1 MGLGG
6 EDLFALA
13 GSVAELLGAP
23 VTIEDTDTVVLAY
36 SAGAQS
42 VDEVRIGT
50 ILGRRVPTH
59 YRELL
64 RQAGVFEQL
73 RSEPG
78 VVYVDLGAAGMTP
91 RAAIAVRDGD
101 EMIGAIWAAVAD
113 ALSPPQEAV
122 LRTAA
127 PLVARQIVRQRAR
140 ADAGHQASAARVAE
154 LLGGGP
160 TAGRAAEA
168 LRLPGPVTVAAIG
181 AAGTDAALPGRI
193 LGSVGLHLDA
203 LTAHTVVAQLDDV
216 AYAVI
221 GAPEAAACRVL
232 RDYTSRTRAPI
243 VIGVGRTAGKAAL
256 ARSSRADADRVLAA
270 LQHAGRPGVVGGL
283 AESLAAVLALQV
295 ADTFDE
301 LGDLS
306 PLTVLAE
313 QDRRHGSELVASVQ
327 AHLLHAGDV
336 TAAATALHVH
346 PNTLRNRLR
355 RAAECGV
362 HVEDPDT
369 RLVLLLH
376 LKLTRQQGWPIAHP
390 PPGNAGRNTTASGA
404 PPVHH

>member
-23 VTIEDTDTVVLAY
+23 VTIEDNDTVVLAY

-42 VDEVRIGT
+42 IDEVRIGT
-50 ILGRRVPTH
+50 ILGRQVPSH

-64 RQAGVFEQL
+64 REAGVFDQL
-73 RSEPG
+73 RMRPG

-101 EMIGAIWAAVAD
+101 EMIGAIWAAVAGVP
-113 ALSPPQEAV
+113 SPAQEAV
-122 LRTAA
+122 LCTAA
-127 PLVARQIVRQRAR
+127 PVVARQVVRERTR
-140 ADAGHQASAARVAE
+140 ADAAHQASATRVAE
-154 LLGGGP
+154 LLSGGP

-168 LRLPGPVTVAAIG
+168 LRLSGPVTVAAIG
-181 AAGTDAALPGRI
+181 AAGTDADLPGRI

-203 LTAHTVVAQLDDV
+203 LAAHAVVAQLDDV

-221 GAPEAAACRVL
+221 GAPEVVARRVL
-232 RDYTSRTRAPI
+232 QDYTARTRAPI
-243 VIGVGRTAGKAAL
+243 VVGLGRTAEKAAL
-256 ARSSRADADRVLAA
+256 AHASRADADRVLAA
-270 LQHAGRPGVVGGL
+270 LQHAGRSGVVAGL
-283 AESLAAVLALQV
+283 AESLAMVLALQL

-301 LGDLS
+301 LSALS

-313 QDRRHGSELVASVQ
+313 QDRRHGSELVASVR

-376 LKLTRQQGWPIAHP
+376 LKLTR
-390 PPGNAGRNTTASGA
+390 
-404 PPVHH
+404 